1 MGLSIAILALG
12 YVMSQFYRAFLAVLA
27 DDLSIDLGATPTEL
41 SIASGAWFIM
51 FALAQ
56 FPVGIW
62 LDRFGPRRMTA
73 ALFTLGVGGGVLWLA
88 VATTPGH
95 LIAAMGLI
103 GIGCSPLLMAPIFI
117 FAKAFPA
124 RRFGLLSAWFVAFG
138 TVGNVAGAKPLEIL
152 ATQFGWRSVMFGLFV
167 LTIAIGLAIYQFVK
181 DPVRETE
188 SENLSD
194 RSSFLKLLKLKA
206 LWPIFPFMAVAYA
219 IPAGLRGYWIAPY
232 LSGVYDLDSATI
244 GTLTLWMA
252 LAMIAGSIAYGPL
265 DRWSPSRKWLN
276 VSGGVIVVACMLV
289 LALWTESSV
298 LLATAMLVLC
308 GFAGMGYPVLLAHAR
323 QFFPSHAVGRGVTLL
338 NFFSVGGVGVMQ
350 WTTAAIIRDE
360 TIQNTPISAFQTL
373 FWFYA
378 ICLTIVLALYLTARE
393 RPDKVPE
400 NITT

>member
-12 YVMSQFYRAFLAVLA
+12 YIMSQFYRAFLAVLA
-27 DDLSIDLGATPTEL
+27 DDISNDLGATPTEL
-41 SIASGAWFIM
+41 SLASGAWFVM

-73 ALFTLGVGGGVLWLA
+73 ALFTFGAGGGVLWLA
-88 VATTPGH
+88 LATAPEH

-103 GIGCSPLLMAPIFI
+103 GIGCSPVLMAPIFI

-124 RRFGLLSAWFVAFG
+124 VRFGLLSAWFVAFG
-138 TVGNVAGAKPLEIL
+138 SVGNVAGAMPLELL

-181 DPVRETE
+181 DPVRETT
-188 SENLSD
+188 SD
-194 RSSFLKLLKLKA
+194 NPSDHGSFLTLLKLRA
-206 LWPIFPFMAVAYA
+206 LWPIFPIMAIAYA

-232 LSGVYDLDSATI
+232 LSGVYGLDSAAI

-252 LAMIAGSIAYGPL
+252 LAMIAGSVAYGPL

-276 VSGGVIVVACMLV
+276 VSGGAIVVLCMFV
-289 LALWTESSV
+289 LAIWTASS
-298 LLATAMLVLC
+298 LFLTTAMLVLC
-308 GFAGMGYPVLLAHAR
+308 GFAGMGYPVLMAHAR
-323 QFFPSHAVGRGVTLL
+323 QFFPPQAVGRGVTLL

-350 WTTAAIIRDE
+350 WTTAAIFRDE
-360 TIQNTPISAFQTL
+360 AIQNTPIQAFQTL

-378 ICLTIVLALYLTARE
+378 ICLAIALAVYLAARE
-393 RPDKVPE
+393 RPE
-400 NITT
+400 NIAT

>member
-12 YVMSQFYRAFLAVLA
+12 YIMSQFYRAFLAVLA
-27 DDLSIDLGATPTEL
+27 DDLSRDLGATPTEL
-41 SIASGAWFIM
+41 SLASGAWFVM

-73 ALFTLGVGGGVLWLA
+73 ALFTLGAGGGVLWLA
-88 VATTPGH
+88 LATTPEH
-95 LIAAMGLI
+95 LIAAMGMI
-103 GIGCSPLLMAPIFI
+103 GIGCSPVLMAPIFI
-117 FAKAFPA
+117 FAKAFQA
-124 RRFGLLSAWFVAFG
+124 MRFGLLSAWFVAVG
-138 TVGNVAGAKPLEIL
+138 SVGNVAGAMPLELL

-167 LTIAIGLAIYQFVK
+167 LTIAIGLAIYLFVK
-181 DPVRETE
+181 DPVQETT
-188 SENLSD
+188 SDNPSD
-194 RSSFLKLLKLKA
+194 RGSFLTLLKLRA
-206 LWPIFPFMAVAYA
+206 LWPIFPIMAVAYA

-232 LSGVYDLDSATI
+232 LSGVYGLDSAAI

-276 VSGGVIVVACMLV
+276 VCGGAIVVVCMFV
-289 LALWTESSV
+289 LAIWTASS
-298 LLATAMLVLC
+298 LFLTTAMLMVC
-308 GFAGMGYPVLLAHAR
+308 GFAGMGYPVLMAHAR
-323 QFFPSHAVGRGVTLL
+323 QFFPPQAVGRGVTLL

-360 TIQNTPISAFQTL
+360 AIQNTPLHAFQTL

-378 ICLTIVLALYLTARE
+378 ICLTIVLALYLAARE
-393 RPDKVPE
+393 RPE
-400 NITT
+400 NVAI

>member
-12 YVMSQFYRAFLAVLA
+12 YIMSQFYRAFLAVLA
-27 DDLSIDLGATPTEL
+27 DDLSNDLGATPTEL
-41 SIASGAWFIM
+41 SLASGAWFVM

-73 ALFTLGVGGGVLWLA
+73 ALFTFGAGGGVLWLA
-88 VATTPGH
+88 LATTPEH
-95 LIAAMGLI
+95 LIAAMGMI
-103 GIGCSPLLMAPIFI
+103 GIGCSPVLMAPIFI

-124 RRFGLLSAWFVAFG
+124 MRFGLLSAWFVAFG
-138 TVGNVAGAKPLEIL
+138 SVGNVAGAMPLELL

-181 DPVRETE
+181 DPVRETT
-188 SENLSD
+188 SDNPSD
-194 RSSFLKLLKLKA
+194 RGSFLTLLKLKA
-206 LWPIFPFMAVAYA
+206 LWPIFPIMAVAYA

-232 LSGVYDLDSATI
+232 LSGVYGLDSAAI

-252 LAMIAGSIAYGPL
+252 LAMIAGSVAYGPL

-276 VSGGVIVVACMLV
+276 VCGGAILVVCMFV
-289 LALWTESSV
+289 LAIWTASS
-298 LLATAMLVLC
+298 LFLTSAMLVLC
-308 GFAGMGYPVLLAHAR
+308 GFAGMGYPVLMAHAR
-323 QFFPSHAVGRGVTLL
+323 QFFPPQAVGRGVTLL

-360 TIQNTPISAFQTL
+360 AIQNTPIQAFQTL

-378 ICLTIVLALYLTARE
+378 ICLAIVLAVYLAARE
-393 RPDKVPE
+393 RPE
-400 NITT
+400 NIAI

>member
-1 MGLSIAILALG
+1 MGFSIAILALG
-12 YVMSQFYRAFLAVLA
+12 YIMSQFYRAFLAVLA
-27 DDLSIDLGATPTEL
+27 DDLSRDLGATPTEL
-41 SIASGAWFIM
+41 SLASGAWFVM

-73 ALFTLGVGGGVLWLA
+73 ALFTLGAGGGVLWLA
-88 VATTPGH
+88 LATTPEH
-95 LIAAMGLI
+95 LIAAMGMI
-103 GIGCSPLLMAPIFI
+103 GIGCSPVLMAPIFI
-117 FAKAFPA
+117 FAKAFQA
-124 RRFGLLSAWFVAFG
+124 MRFGLLSAWFVAVG
-138 TVGNVAGAKPLEIL
+138 SVGNVAGAMPLELL

-181 DPVRETE
+181 DPVQETT
-188 SENLSD
+188 SDNPSD
-194 RSSFLKLLKLKA
+194 RGSFLTLLKLRA
-206 LWPIFPFMAVAYA
+206 LWPIFPIMAVAYA

-232 LSGVYDLDSATI
+232 LSGVYGLDSAAI

-276 VSGGVIVVACMLV
+276 VCGGAIVVVCMFV
-289 LALWTESSV
+289 LAIWTASS
-298 LLATAMLVLC
+298 LFLTTAMLMVC
-308 GFAGMGYPVLLAHAR
+308 GFAGMGYPVLMAHAR
-323 QFFPSHAVGRGVTLL
+323 QFFPPQAVGRGVTLL

-360 TIQNTPISAFQTL
+360 AIQNTPLHAFQTL

-378 ICLTIVLALYLTARE
+378 ICLTIVLALYLAARE
-393 RPDKVPE
+393 RPE
-400 NITT
+400 NVAI

>member
-1 MGLSIAILALG
+1 MGFSIAILALG
-12 YVMSQFYRAFLAVLA
+12 YIMSQFYRAFLAVLA
-27 DDLSIDLGATPTEL
+27 DDLSRDLGATPTEL
-41 SIASGAWFIM
+41 SLASGAWFVM

-73 ALFTLGVGGGVLWLA
+73 ALFTLGAGGGVLWLA
-88 VATTPGH
+88 LATTPEH

-103 GIGCSPLLMAPIFI
+103 GIGCSPVLMAPIFI
-117 FAKAFPA
+117 FAKAFQA
-124 RRFGLLSAWFVAFG
+124 MRFGLLSAWFVAVG
-138 TVGNVAGAKPLEIL
+138 SVGNVAGAMPLELL

-181 DPVRETE
+181 DPVRETT
-188 SENLSD
+188 SDHPSD
-194 RSSFLKLLKLKA
+194 RGSFLTLLKLRA
-206 LWPIFPFMAVAYA
+206 LWPIFPIMAVAYA

-232 LSGVYDLDSATI
+232 LSGVYGLDSAAI

-252 LAMIAGSIAYGPL
+252 LAMIAGSVAYGPL

-276 VSGGVIVVACMLV
+276 VCGGAIVVVCMFV
-289 LALWTESSV
+289 LAIWTASS
-298 LLATAMLVLC
+298 LFLTTAMLMVC
-308 GFAGMGYPVLLAHAR
+308 GFAGMGYPVLMAHAR
-323 QFFPSHAVGRGVTLL
+323 QFFPPQAVGRGVTLL

-360 TIQNTPISAFQTL
+360 AIQNTPLHAFQTL

-378 ICLTIVLALYLTARE
+378 ISLTIVLALYLAARE
-393 RPDKVPE
+393 RPE
-400 NITT
+400 NVAI